1 MNNADKRYTVM
12 VTGVGAIIGQGIVKS
27 LKRTENPSRLVGV
40 DCNAHSVGFHWT
52 DASRVV
58 PRADDPAWL
67 DVITTIC
74 NTEKVDLI
82 LPGIEQDVRALIHYR
97 DAIERKTSACILLNS
112 FLALQVGLD
121 KWELKLFAEQHEI
134 CIPQTWLAK
143 DAVDAVA
150 DCPLLLKPRQG
161 MAGKGIYIVRTRRE
175 LEERL
180 VNLFID
186 DYLIQQY
193 IGSDDEEYTVS
204 VFGCSDGTVSPPI
217 MLRRKLNYGSTFE
230 AETVFDT
237 LLAACATDAA
247 RKLSILGPTNFQYRK
262 EDGRYYLIEVN
273 PRFSSSTS
281 IKSAFGFNEPEM
293 AIKSFLKKQPI
304 GPLSIKA
311 GRCSRYIEDLVVYE

>member
-1 MNNADKRYTVM
+1 M

-27 LKRTENPSRLVGV
+27 LKMMGNRSRLVGI

-52 DASRVV
+52 DASLVV
-58 PRADDPAWL
+58 PRADDPAWV
-67 DVITTIC
+67 DIIITLC

-82 LPGIEQDVRALIHYR
+82 LPGIEQDVRALLSHR
-97 DAIERKTSACILLNS
+97 ETIERNTDARILLNS
-112 FLALQVGLD
+112 FLALKVGLD
-121 KWELKLFAEQHEI
+121 KWELKLFAEQHHI

-143 DAVDAVA
+143 DALKIVPVY
-150 DCPLLLKPRQG
+150 PLLLKPRQG
-161 MAGKGIYIVRTRRE
+161 MAGKGIYLVRTRRE

-180 VNLFID
+180 ENLSIG

-204 VFGCSDGTVSPPI
+204 LFGFSDGTVSPPI

-237 LLAACATDAA
+237 LLATCATDAA
-247 RKLSILGPTNFQYRK
+247 QKLSIVGPTNFQYRK

-281 IKSAFGFNEPEM
+281 IKSVFGFNEAEM
-293 AIKSFLKKQPI
+293 AITSFLKKKPVE
-304 GPLSIKA
+304 PLKIKA
-311 GRCSRYIEDLVVYE
+311 GRCSRYIEDLVVYA